1 MFQPRQVPSPG
12 GVEKSE
18 SKKNYESEKKK
29 NERKKKARVPAIDSI
44 TTNSSFL
51 LRGREKT
58 KKKKNKTGL
67 LTLGGSVVASKST
80 PFNKN

>member
-29 NERKKKARVPAIDSI
+29 TNERKKQGSLQSTVI
-44 TTNSSFL
+44 
-51 LRGREKT
+51 KT
-58 KKKKNKTGL
+58 
-67 LTLGGSVVASKST
+67 
-80 PFNKN
+80 